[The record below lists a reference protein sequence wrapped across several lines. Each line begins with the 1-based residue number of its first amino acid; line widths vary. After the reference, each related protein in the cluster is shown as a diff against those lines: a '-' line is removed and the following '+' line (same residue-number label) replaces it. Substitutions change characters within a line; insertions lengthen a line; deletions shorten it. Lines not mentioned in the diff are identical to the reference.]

1 MNRTTKLLA
10 ATALGTLMMVAACH
24 NDELLPPPLQPVN
37 PLFAH
42 YVSMGNSITAG
53 FQSGGI
59 NDSTQLQSYA
69 ELLAQRMRARFFSP
83 LMARPGCPPPFINIF
98 TQTRISTIPCALRIP
113 HSPPLSYVTNVAVP
127 GAEVMDAISNL
138 DAASNANALTTF
150 FLGTL
155 TQTQMMQRVQPT
167 FVTVWLGNND
177 VLGAATNGVNA
188 GDSALITAPAL
199 FQARYT
205 EVADS
210 LLAAGVEG
218 VVLIGVANVTAVP
231 YLSQGQ
237 TYFAIKNGAIPG
249 VAFPDS
255 FKVGLNC
262 APIALGGKGDSV
274 LVPFPFGAGLLA
286 QAAAGVGTTLNCTE
300 PQTIQ
305 PAELTNLA
313 ATVAAYNSF
322 IQTHAGAHGWAYL
335 DPNAAFD
342 SLRLVPNQVAAF
354 PNFGNPAGSTTCA
367 ASPFGLGFSCDGIHP
382 SAATHKL
389 IANKLIEAIN
399 AKYGTSLARIP

>member
-1 MNRTTKLLA
+1 MSRLAKRFPSAALA
-10 ATALGTLMMVAACH
+10 ALLVAACH
-24 NDELLPPPLQPVN
+24 NEQLLPPASPPVHS
-37 PLFAH
+37 LFDR

-53 FQSGGI
+53 FQSGGL

-69 ELLAQRMRARFFSP
+69 VLLAAQMGTPFFSP

-98 TQTRISTIPCALRIP
+98 TQTRIAPIACALRAP
-113 HSPPLSYVTNVAVP
+113 QSPPPPYISNVAVP

-138 DAASNANALTTF
+138 DPASNANALTTF

-155 TQTQMMQRVQPT
+155 TQTQMMRRVRPT

-177 VLGAATNGVNA
+177 VLGAATNSANA
-188 GDSALITAPAL
+188 GDSALVTAPAL
-199 FQARYT
+199 FQTRYT
-205 EVADS
+205 GVVDS
-210 LLAAGVEG
+210 LVAAGVEG
-218 VVLIGVANVTAVP
+218 VVLIGVANITAVP

-237 TYFAIKNGAIPG
+237 TYFAIKNGAVPG

-262 APIALGGKGDSV
+262 APSASGGKGDSV
-274 LVPFPFGAGLLA
+274 LVPFLFGAGLLA
-286 QAAAGVGTTLNCTE
+286 QATAGVGTTLNCTE

-305 PAELTNLA
+305 PAELTNLV
-313 ATVAAYNSF
+313 ATVTAYNTF
-322 IQTHAGAHGWAYL
+322 IDTHATAHGWAYL
-335 DPNAAFD
+335 DPNPAFD
-342 SLRLVPNQVAAF
+342 SLRLVQNQVAPF

-367 ASPFGLGFSCDGIHP
+367 ASPFGLAFSCDGIHP

-389 IANKLIEAIN
+389 IANKLIDAII
-399 AKYGTSLARIP
+399 ATYGVVQLTKIP